1 MLDDVP
7 CFIHWVTKVIKVSKT
22 WWWLLLCRIWIFLF
36 LVWLQ
41 AINTC
46 PTTVLS
52 GSPSLVGKYSA
63 SHFRVS
69 SLINWVQWS
78 RSLLTCIRYRVV
90 GWPLASLC
98 NITTIT
104 SIGLTSTPSSAPRT
118 KIRARGV
125 FLKYKIIQD
134 TFVDVYKWSLEP
146 DSHLSLHI
154 NTVIINWQIAI
165 LAHLKCS
172 APGVDILPVHFW
184 YGRSPE

>member
-172 APGVDILPVHFW
+172 APGVDILPVHLW